1 MGKKFDL
8 FLFIASDMGK
18 NNGLAIPDER
28 PPTQTEA
35 AIGLLLNLLTIPGLG
50 TVLFGSE
57 RTRRDGMS
65 QLVLFCIGLVLS
77 LCFIGIFLILAAW
90 IWSLFSSI
98 QDLANAPTD
107 ECHTTFVAEPPVYT
121 ATAYAPPVPQY
132 TSPGYAPVSQPPGG
146 VAQGYIPPPPYQQ
159 Q

>member
-90 IWSLFSSI
+90 CVCFCLFGLLVLLLLS
-98 QDLANAPTD
+98 
-107 ECHTTFVAEPPVYT
+107 V
-121 ATAYAPPVPQY
+121 
-132 TSPGYAPVSQPPGG
+132 GG
-146 VAQGYIPPPPYQQ
+146 GPSFHSF
-159 Q
+159 